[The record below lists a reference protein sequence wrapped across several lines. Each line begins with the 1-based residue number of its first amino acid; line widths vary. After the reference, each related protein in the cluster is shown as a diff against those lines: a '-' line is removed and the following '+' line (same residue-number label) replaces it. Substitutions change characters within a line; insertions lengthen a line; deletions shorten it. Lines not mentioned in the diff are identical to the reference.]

1 MIDMQ
6 GWEQMT
12 VDVTN
17 RPNIMFDASGPGGLT
32 TAPKRKQASV
42 VEMLEYVKGLN
53 IDPLKEADM
62 LWIAEEAFN
71 AALPPGWSEHQ
82 DERGMLYFH
91 NSATA
96 KSDWRHPMDDVFKQ
110 VVEYQRR
117 VIADGGFWNVEDE
130 IANREETIR
139 RELADW
145 MELYDDQT
153 EKFFLQ
159 SQDR

>member
-1 MIDMQ
+1 M
-6 GWEQMT
+6 G
-12 VDVTN
+12 
-17 RPNIMFDASGPGGLT
+17 
-32 TAPKRKQASV
+32 
-42 VEMLEYVKGLN
+42 
-53 IDPLKEADM
+53 
-62 LWIAEEAFN
+62 
-71 AALPPGWSEHQ
+71 
-82 DERGMLYFH
+82 GMLYFH

-96 KSDWRHPMDDVFKQ
+96 KSDWRHPMDNVFKQ

-153 EKFFLQ
+153 EKFFYNRRTDESRFDDPRMEKYHELYA
-159 SQDR
+159 RIKMIAKMK